1 MKFRSWKNVI
11 REGVKNTGRNR
22 VMSMASIGAIM
33 AALFVLGVIIATII
47 NLNNAVAE
55 LESKVEITIYMA
67 KEASEEDI
75 KEAKSKLNSWE
86 GILEAKFIDKD
97 QALEDWRKEMGDKS
111 YLLEGYTSENNPL
124 PDTFLIR
131 VENPQ
136 YVEDLVNK
144 AKTLASVEEVRYSS
158 DVVNSI
164 SGIARAVRFVGM
176 AIVIL
181 LSIMSI
187 IIISNAIKMSVHSR
201 RREINIM
208 KYIGA
213 TNWYIRWPFLIE
225 GLILGMIGA
234 ILAGA
239 ATAGVYSLLLKK
251 AQEPD
256 NFLSIFGLLPL
267 ENIVYPILSL
277 YIIIGCIIGALAS
290 GLSMRKYLNV

>member
-1 MKFRSWKNVI
+1 
-11 REGVKNTGRNR
+11 
-22 VMSMASIGAIM
+22 
-33 AALFVLGVIIATII
+33 
-47 NLNNAVAE
+47 
-55 LESKVEITIYMA
+55 
-67 KEASEEDI
+67 
-75 KEAKSKLNSWE
+75 
-86 GILEAKFIDKD
+86 
-97 QALEDWRKEMGDKS
+97 
-111 YLLEGYTSENNPL
+111 
-124 PDTFLIR
+124 
-131 VENPQ
+131 
-136 YVEDLVNK
+136 
-144 AKTLASVEEVRYSS
+144 
-158 DVVNSI
+158 
-164 SGIARAVRFVGM
+164 M

-277 YIIIGCIIGALAS
+277 YLIIGCIIGALAS